1 MIHVCTPYDV
11 GRNLGKAYNSV
22 MRTMGDDDWVVLTD
36 YDILFLLPD
45 TIKHLHEYPLRYP
58 DAAIFT
64 CFANRSHANSKNQLL
79 GGIVSDNTDI
89 LYHIEKAKYQT
100 KFLYEATEIKTH
112 VSGFLMMVSKRTW
125 NEIKFVEDLLCLG
138 VDTVFSKRL
147 LERGKKIYRM
157 DGVYVFHIYRLL
169 NGVKNKEHLL

>member
-22 MRTMGDDDWVVLTD
+22 MRTMGENDWAVLTD

-89 LYHIEKAKYQT
+89 LYHIDKAKYQT

-138 VDTVFSKRL
+138 VDTHFSKRL
-147 LERGKKIYRM
+147 IEKGKKMYRCDGIY
-157 DGVYVFHIYRLL
+157 VWHTYRLMT
-169 NGVKNKEHLL
+169 NVKDKSHLL